1 MATKWKTAIEKAEAA
16 INAAETS
23 EELMQIVVGMK
34 PADAENLT
42 GLIISRQEVLA
53 RDEARKQMTGED

>member
-53 RDEARKQMTGED
+53 KDEARKQMTGED